1 MKNTEIA
8 FNVLKRYME
17 VQNPTLKNYYGVV
30 ACYGL
35 AHLAELGGEGS
46 EEMEMAK
53 DVLKNYAERIN
64 HPGYNFP
71 SYRVCGNAKA
81 RAVYMGYSDEVETV
95 REYADEMLTA
105 TRNAMGIISRPRAG
119 HHEKIWIDAATAVTP
134 FLVFAGRIFNE
145 QKYYDEAVKQTIM
158 MYDAFMDSENG
169 LLHQAQGFCDGYS
182 PAKISE
188 DHWSRGNGWGLF
200 PLAELVE
207 HLPKDHP
214 EYQKVVNYYINH
226 VNALL
231 PYQSE
236 NGLWRQE
243 ITLESYHGLESYEET
258 SGTGLIAYAIGVGIR
273 TGVLDRKTYFPVLN
287 HAIMGLK
294 KVSIGENYDIY
305 NSCPSCLSPGD
316 GSIFAYLSLIPPVN
330 ENHGAGPV
338 VMALAEAHR
347 CGLIE

>member
-1 MKNTEIA
+1 MKNTELA
-8 FNVLKRYME
+8 FNILKHYKE
-17 VQNPTLKNYYGVV
+17 VQNPQLRNYFGVV

-35 AHLAELGGEGS
+35 VNLAEIAGEDS
-46 EEMEMAK
+46 EEMKMMKE
-53 DVLKNYAERIN
+53 VLATFPDGVQ
-64 HPGYNFP
+64 HPRYNFP
-71 SYRVCGNAKA
+71 SYRICGNARA
-81 RAVYMGYSDEVETV
+81 RAVYRGFMDDKELI
-95 REYADEMLTA
+95 REYAEEMMTA
-105 TRNAMGIISRPRAG
+105 KRNAMGIMSHPISG
-119 HHEKIWIDAATAVTP
+119 DYKVWIDVATAVTP
-134 FLVFAGRIFNE
+134 FLVFAGNILGE
-145 QKYYDEAVKQTIM
+145 QKYLDEAVKQSIM
-158 MYDAFMDSENG
+158 MYDLFYDSNNG

-182 PAKISE
+182 HAKISE

-200 PLAELVE
+200 PLAELVQF
-207 HLPKDHP
+207 LPKEHP
-214 EYQKVVNYYINH
+214 EYQKVVHYFVNH

-243 ITLESYHGLESYEET
+243 ITLESYYGLESYEET

-273 TGVLDRKTYFPVLN
+273 MGVLDRKNYLPVLN

-305 NSCPSCLSPGD
+305 NSCPGCLSPKD
-316 GSIFAYLSLIPPVN
+316 GSILAYLSLVPPVN